1 MSEEKKKAHLEEAFE
16 KAGKIRLKEFDFEN
30 FDMDMLVLD
39 AENLEEHISKQSA
52 AVAYYGAL
60 YKQAVRNYEDA
71 KKAWE
76 YREKVMYAESS
87 DASKYDKKP
96 TRNDIEAQVVID
108 HKDEIDEWQE
118 KLKALKAQRDN
129 LEVFWEGWKQKSF
142 AINNFVDV
150 YLSEKKTKDD
160 VMERDEDE
168 KPDERKVQ
176 RAIERMR
183 QNKGGNRQGRR
194 RNNKNEGVSK
204 LVTNKKNHKNR

>member
-1 MSEEKKKAHLEEAFE
+1 MKLEEVFS
-16 KAGKIRLKEFDFEN
+16 KAGKIKLKEFDFEN
-30 FDMDMLVLD
+30 FDMEMLIID

-87 DASKYDKKP
+87 DLSKYDKKP

-108 HKDEIDEWQE
+108 HEDEIKEWQD
-118 KLKALKAQRDN
+118 KINNLKAQRDN

-160 VMERDEDE
+160 VMEEDRGE
-168 KPDERKVQ
+168 SERV
-176 RAIERMR
+176 RNVIARMR
-183 QNKGGNRQGRR
+183 KNKED
-194 RNNKNEGVSK
+194 K
-204 LVTNKKNHKNR
+204 T

>member
-1 MSEEKKKAHLEEAFE
+1 MEARTKLGDAFE
-16 KAGKIRLKEFDFEN
+16 RAGKIKLKHFDFDE

-39 AENLEEHISKQSA
+39 AENIEEHISKQSA

-60 YKQAVRNYEDA
+60 YKQAVRNYEDV

-87 DASKYDKKP
+87 DAGKYNKKP

-108 HKDEIDEWQE
+108 HEVEIEEWQDRMR
-118 KLKALKAQRDN
+118 KLKAQRDN

-142 AINNFVDV
+142 AINNFVDI
-150 YLSEKKTKDD
+150 YLSEKKIKDD
-160 VMERDEDE
+160 VMDDD
-168 KPDERKVQ
+168 KASKDKNVQ

-183 QNKGGNRQGRR
+183 QNKGGN
-194 RNNKNEGVSK
+194 KM
-204 LVTNKKNHKNR
+204 

>member
-1 MSEEKKKAHLEEAFE
+1 MTQEEEKRAHLERAFE
-16 KAGKIRLKEFDFEN
+16 RAGKIKLKELDFEN
-30 FDMDMLVLD
+30 FDIEMLVLD
-39 AENLEEHISKQSA
+39 SANIEEHISKQSA
-52 AVAYYGAL
+52 AVAYYGSL
-60 YKQAVRNYEDA
+60 FKQAVRNYEDT
-71 KKAWE
+71 KKSWE

-87 DASKYDKKP
+87 DITKYDKKP

-108 HKDEIDEWQE
+108 HQVEIEEWQD
-118 KLKALKAQRDN
+118 KIKNLKAQRDN

-160 VMERDEDE
+160 VMERDSDE

-183 QNKGGNRQGRR
+183 QNKGGSDIG
-194 RNNKNEGVSK
+194 
-204 LVTNKKNHKNR
+204 